1 MAYDQQLIAAKL
13 RRWEKYLLK
22 FRLPEW
28 QEIPDI
34 GLYMEQV
41 VAVLKQYLD
50 YLPPELKEEQIITS
64 ATINNY
70 VRTHIMPEPRKKRY
84 YRVHI
89 AYLIIICTLKQSLSI
104 AMIQRMMPT
113 GLDESQVQAFYA
125 SYRERHCQACE
136 YFVQQVR
143 LAAAISARMAA
154 PTASF
159 TTGKGLS
166 AVETIKGARSSTVPI
181 EATRLMTS
189 MPCFFSN
196 CRQMPPAMHRGA
208 VSRPENAPPP
218 AKSA

>member
-1 MAYDQQLIAAKL
+1 MAYDQQLIAATL

-104 AMIQRMMPT
+104 AMVQRMIPT
-113 GLDESQVQAFYA
+113 GLDENQVREFYQ
-125 SYRERHCQACE
+125 SYRDRHCKACE
-136 YFVQQVR
+136 FFVQQVR
-143 LAAAISARMAA
+143 LAAAIILDHPVESATVAA
-154 PTASF
+154 DTRELIVS
-159 TTGKGLS
+159 S
-166 AVETIKGARSSTVPI
+166 AVIAGFSKLFAEKLLLLDDKTLADGGSI
-181 EATRLMTS
+181 EIE
-189 MPCFFSN
+189 
-196 CRQMPPAMHRGA
+196 Q
-208 VSRPENAPPP
+208 
-218 AKSA
+218 

>member
-125 SYRERHCQACE
+125 SYRERHCQACSILCS
-136 YFVQQVR
+136 R
-143 LAAAISARMAA
+143 CGWRR
-154 PTASF
+154 
-159 TTGKGLS
+159 
-166 AVETIKGARSSTVPI
+166 RSSWSMRSKAPRRLPI
-181 EATRLMTS
+181 RAS
-189 MPCFFSN
+189 
-196 CRQMPPAMHRGA
+196 
-208 VSRPENAPPP
+208 
-218 AKSA
+218 

>member
-143 LAAAISARMAA
+143 SKA
-154 PTASF
+154 PRRLPIRAS
-159 TTGKGLS
+159 
-166 AVETIKGARSSTVPI
+166 
-181 EATRLMTS
+181 
-189 MPCFFSN
+189 
-196 CRQMPPAMHRGA
+196 
-208 VSRPENAPPP
+208 
-218 AKSA
+218 

>member
-104 AMIQRMMPT
+104 AMVQRMIPT
-113 GLDESQVQAFYA
+113 GLDEEQVRAFYQ
-125 SYRERHCQACE
+125 SYRDRHCKACE
-136 YFVQQVR
+136 LFVQQVR
-143 LAAAISARMAA
+143 LAAAIILDHPVESATVAA
-154 PTASF
+154 DTRELIVS
-159 TTGKGLS
+159 S
-166 AVETIKGARSSTVPI
+166 AIIAGFSKLFAEKLLLLDDKTLVNGGSI
-181 EATRLMTS
+181 EIE
-189 MPCFFSN
+189 P
-196 CRQMPPAMHRGA
+196 
-208 VSRPENAPPP
+208 
-218 AKSA
+218 

>member
-143 LAAAISARMAA
+143 LAAAIILAAADTRELIVSSAIIAGFSKLFA
-154 PTASF
+154 EKLLLLDDKTLAD
-159 TTGKGLS
+159 GG
-166 AVETIKGARSSTVPI
+166 STEI
-181 EATRLMTS
+181 D
-189 MPCFFSN
+189 
-196 CRQMPPAMHRGA
+196 Q
-208 VSRPENAPPP
+208 
-218 AKSA
+218 

>member
-143 LAAAISARMAA
+143 LAAAIILEHAETRELIVSSAIIAGFSKLFA
-154 PTASF
+154 EKLLLLDDKTLAD
-159 TTGKGLS
+159 GG
-166 AVETIKGARSSTVPI
+166 STEI
-181 EATRLMTS
+181 D
-189 MPCFFSN
+189 
-196 CRQMPPAMHRGA
+196 Q
-208 VSRPENAPPP
+208 
-218 AKSA
+218 

>member
-104 AMIQRMMPT
+104 AMVQRMIPT
-113 GLDESQVQAFYA
+113 GLDEEQVREFYQ
-125 SYRERHCQACE
+125 SYRDRHCKACE
-136 YFVQQVR
+136 LFVQQVR
-143 LAAAISARMAA
+143 LAAAIILDHPVESATVAA
-154 PTASF
+154 DTRELIVS
-159 TTGKGLS
+159 S
-166 AVETIKGARSSTVPI
+166 AIIAGFSKLFAEKLLLLDDKTLANGGSI
-181 EATRLMTS
+181 EIE
-189 MPCFFSN
+189 P
-196 CRQMPPAMHRGA
+196 
-208 VSRPENAPPP
+208 
-218 AKSA
+218 